1 MLCIDYRTRRR
12 TGRSERK
19 RAIGN
24 GYASGSENRKV
35 GFLGLGFS
43 IESMFVGAAGNG
55 RKSLR
60 SSLELLY

>member
-1 MLCIDYRTRRR
+1 MGMQVEAR
-12 TGRSERK
+12 
-19 RAIGN
+19 IGKL
-24 GYASGSENRKV
+24 G
-35 GFLGLGFS
+35 LGLGFS